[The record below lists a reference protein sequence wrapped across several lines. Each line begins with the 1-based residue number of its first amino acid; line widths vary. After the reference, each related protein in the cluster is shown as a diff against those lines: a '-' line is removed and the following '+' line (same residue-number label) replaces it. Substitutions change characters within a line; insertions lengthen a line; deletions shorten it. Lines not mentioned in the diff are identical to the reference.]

1 MHWLIRVV
9 MMVVASA
16 SILIVER
23 FVLAPPRVPLPW
35 EYWLFFVLLA
45 YFIQMWINDL
55 LAWRNIGAVRAYQL
69 AYPEDN
75 TGKQVP
81 IISRLTIIYPF
92 CIFVTAY
99 GIWYLQNFPV
109 PVFHSPP
116 A

>member
-1 MHWLIRVV
+1 
-9 MMVVASA
+9 
-16 SILIVER
+16 
-23 FVLAPPRVPLPW
+23 
-35 EYWLFFVLLA
+35 
-45 YFIQMWINDL
+45 
-55 LAWRNIGAVRAYQL
+55 VRAYQL